1 MHAPG
6 GVVGPPGGGA
16 DVGVGGLGGGPVGV
30 PGSFGCPGVHCLKK
44 VLPKQPE
51 PAQQGMAAF
60 VHSVQGARHVCAVAT
75 EDAAARET
83 RANVFIVV
91 LLCCV
96 VFSLLLSLRQ
106 EMEI

>member
-1 MHAPG
+1 
-6 GVVGPPGGGA
+6 
-16 DVGVGGLGGGPVGV
+16 
-30 PGSFGCPGVHCLKK
+30 LKK

-60 VHSVQGARHVCAVAT
+60 VHSVQGARHVCAVAA

-83 RANVFIVV
+83 RAKIFIVV
-91 LLCCV
+91 LLCCFVFV
-96 VFSLLLSLRQ
+96 VLLLLLLSLRQ